1 MEWKKCKWRNE
12 GMTGPRENIII
23 SKTESFADRITKM
36 YKYLSEKR
44 QGDKEM
50 LKQIVRSGTSVGAN
64 VSEGQFAQTRAD
76 FLTKMTIAL
85 KEANETRFWLKRLYA
100 YGSLTDSEFDSI
112 IKDNEEI
119 INILTTITRTTRKNM
134 RNDSNEKKW

>member
-1 MEWKKCKWRNE
+1 
-12 GMTGPRENIII
+12 MTVPRENIII
-23 SKTESFADRITKM
+23 SKTEDFADRITKM

-44 QGDKEM
+44 QGDKDM

-64 VSEGQFAQTRAD
+64 VSEGQFAQSKAD

-85 KEANETRFWLKRLYA
+85 KEANETRYWLKRLYA
-100 YGSLTDSEFDSI
+100 YDSLSDIEFESI

-119 INILTTITRTTRKNM
+119 INILTTITRTTRENM
-134 RNDSNEKKW
+134 KK

>member
-1 MEWKKCKWRNE
+1 
-12 GMTGPRENIII
+12 MTGPRENIII
-23 SKTESFADRITKM
+23 SKTENFADRITKM

-44 QGDKEM
+44 QGDKDM

-64 VSEGQFAQTRAD
+64 VSEGQFAQSKAD

-85 KEANETRFWLKRLYA
+85 KEANETRYWLKRLYA
-100 YGSLTDSEFDSI
+100 YGSLSDNEFESI

-119 INILTTITRTTRKNM
+119 INILTTITRTTRENM
-134 RNDSNEKKW
+134 KKWMKWKKWK

>member
-1 MEWKKCKWRNE
+1 
-12 GMTGPRENIII
+12 
-23 SKTESFADRITKM
+23 M

-44 QGDKEM
+44 QGDKDM
-50 LKQIVRSGTSVGAN
+50 LKQIVRSGTSIGAN
-64 VSEGQFAQTRAD
+64 VSEGQFAQTKPD

-100 YGSLTDSEFDSI
+100 YGSLSDTEFDSI
-112 IKDNEEI
+112 IRDNEEI

>member
-1 MEWKKCKWRNE
+1 MS
-12 GMTGPRENIII
+12 GLRENIII
-23 SKTESFADRITKM
+23 SKTESFADRIAKM

-134 RNDSNEKKW
+134 RNDSNEKK

>member
-1 MEWKKCKWRNE
+1 MEQS
-12 GMTGPRENIII
+12 RENIII
-23 SKTESFADRITKM
+23 SKTERFADRITKM
-36 YKYLSEKR
+36 YRYLSEKR
-44 QGDKEM
+44 LGDKDM

-64 VSEGQFAQTRAD
+64 VSEGQFAQSKAD

-100 YGSLTDSEFDSI
+100 FGSLNENEYQSI

-119 INILTTITRTTRKNM
+119 INILTTITRTTRENL
-134 RNDSNEKKW
+134 KK